1 MFQGQLLVYSALQ
14 DIMAQSLEP
23 PTHCHAFYA
32 NQEHILILEC
42 QCVYSV
48 IWEPI
53 TLHMALP
60 RVPHAIWA
68 HITRG
73 LG

>member
-23 PTHCHAFYA
+23 PTHCQAIYA
-32 NQEHILILEC
+32 NQEHILIREC

-48 IWEPI
+48 AWEHTPLHMVPLRVPPARWAPI
-53 TLHMALP
+53 T
-60 RVPHAIWA
+60 
-68 HITRG
+68 
-73 LG
+73 